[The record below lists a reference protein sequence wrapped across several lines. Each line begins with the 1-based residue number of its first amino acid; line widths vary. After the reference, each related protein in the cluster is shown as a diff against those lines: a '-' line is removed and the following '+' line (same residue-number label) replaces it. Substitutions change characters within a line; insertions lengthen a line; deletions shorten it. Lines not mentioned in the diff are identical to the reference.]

1 MLDIV
6 SYRARIGLFNAMKH
20 RKCTQTRRVKYQT
33 QFKALI
39 TLILMITVATTIVSW
54 AGLIEIPA
62 LGQHIIS
69 PPVLGQQAAASTSVL
84 LLCAPPAYRGCK
96 AGPHTVSC
104 VPSLTDLPGKQLY
117 HSQAASRK
125 FSPLNQVQL
134 KQQHNLPARKQL
146 IGNFLHK
153 HCALGAPHRSNFR

>member
-33 QFKALI
+33 HFKALI
-39 TLILMITVATTIVSW
+39 TLILMITVATAIIAW
-54 AGLIEIPA
+54 AGLIEIPT
-62 LGQHIIS
+62 LGQHIVS
-69 PPVLGQQAAASTSVL
+69 PPTLGQQAAASTSVL

-96 AGPHTVSC
+96 S
-104 VPSLTDLPGKQLY
+104 GKQQY
-117 HSQAASRK
+117 HSQAAGRK